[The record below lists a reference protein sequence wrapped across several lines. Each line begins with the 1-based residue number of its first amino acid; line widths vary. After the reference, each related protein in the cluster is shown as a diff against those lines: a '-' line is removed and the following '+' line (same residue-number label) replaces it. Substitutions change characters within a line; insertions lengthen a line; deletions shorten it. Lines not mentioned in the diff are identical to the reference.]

1 MIQLPIALRNLVPRE
16 KCISVCYIHKISF
29 KVTIIDNLSLVLT
42 LDIKVHP

>member
-16 KCISVCYIHKISF
+16 KCISVFYIHKISF
-29 KVTIIDNLSLVLT
+29 KVTIIDNLSLLLT